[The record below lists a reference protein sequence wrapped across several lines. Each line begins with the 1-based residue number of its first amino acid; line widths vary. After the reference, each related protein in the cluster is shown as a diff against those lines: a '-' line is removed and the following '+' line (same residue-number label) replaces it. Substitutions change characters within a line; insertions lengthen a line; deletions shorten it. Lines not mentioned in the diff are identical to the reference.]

1 MQDTDIHV
9 ALFLTDILSFQGP
22 ERKLIKPL
30 IELSCMISKQ
40 MIGSKCPRSK
50 KEDITIQAAI
60 STISSYMFLE
70 AFKTQIRSIHAR
82 LKELISILKILMD
95 TTGNNQTYQS
105 NKTKLLQDKVLE
117 CASLARMKLLLLEGL
132 MVNF

>member
-1 MQDTDIHV
+1 
-9 ALFLTDILSFQGP
+9 
-22 ERKLIKPL
+22 
-30 IELSCMISKQ
+30 

-95 TTGNNQTYQS
+95 TTGNN
-105 NKTKLLQDKVLE
+105 
-117 CASLARMKLLLLEGL
+117 
-132 MVNF
+132 